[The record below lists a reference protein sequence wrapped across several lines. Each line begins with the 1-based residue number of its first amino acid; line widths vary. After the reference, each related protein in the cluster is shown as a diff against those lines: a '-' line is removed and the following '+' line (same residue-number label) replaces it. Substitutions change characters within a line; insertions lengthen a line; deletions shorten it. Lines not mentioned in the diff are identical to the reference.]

1 MTAPRT
7 AGFDAV
13 LLLSFGGPDG
23 PDDVMPFLE
32 NVTRGRGVPRERLES
47 VAEHYMHF
55 GGVSPINQL
64 NLDIID
70 RLRTAL
76 GDNGIDLP
84 VFFGN
89 RNWHPMV
96 EDTVAEMFD
105 AGHRRVLVF
114 PTSAWGG
121 YSGCAQYHEDIG
133 RALTALAERRPASAD
148 DPMTLRKLPHYWDRP
163 EMIEAGADA
172 VRAAQADLPE
182 NVRSDARV
190 VFTAHSVPS
199 AADAVAGP
207 PDDGGH
213 LYSRQVIAA
222 SAAVAA
228 AAGVTEHDVVWQSRS
243 GPPQVPWLEPDIVDH
258 LQAIHA
264 DGTPAAV
271 VAPVGF
277 VSDHLEVVW
286 DLDTEAAEKADE
298 LGMPMARAATVGT
311 DPRYIAM
318 IVELIRDQLAG
329 ATTRSTGMGCT
340 DNGQRCVEGC
350 CPLVRPTRPA

>member
-1 MTAPRT
+1 MTDPGTAP
-7 AGFDAV
+7 FDAV
-13 LLLSFGGPDG
+13 MVLSFGGPDG

-32 NVTRGRGVPRERLES
+32 NVTRGRGVPRERLAS

-55 GGVSPINQL
+55 GGVSPINRL

-76 GDNGIDLP
+76 RDNAIDLP

-96 EDTVAEMFD
+96 EDTVTEMFD

-133 RALTALAERRPASAD
+133 RALSALAERRPASVD

-172 VRAAQADLPE
+172 LRAAREQLPE
-182 NVRSDARV
+182 DVRSTARV

-207 PDDGGH
+207 PAEGGH
-213 LYSRQVIAA
+213 LYSRQVTAA

-228 AAGVTEHDVVWQSRS
+228 AAGVDDHDVVWQSRS

-258 LQAIHA
+258 LEAIHA
-264 DGTPAAV
+264 DGAPGAV

-311 DPRYIAM
+311 DPRYVSM

-329 ATTRSTGMGCT
+329 ASTESTGMGCT
-340 DNGQRCVEGC
+340 DNGRRCVEGC
-350 CPLVRPTRPA
+350 CPLVRPQRPS